1 MSLYR
6 TITTTITQV
15 LNKEKKDRIL
25 FAIVT
30 GNLIQLKDL
39 IDSVNI
45 NNIIDDVNEYTSLH
59 YAVKLKFND
68 ITKFLLDNGAEP
80 YLLQG
85 DNKNCFELATDS
97 HTSYI
102 FEYFKLKQ
110 EQEVSKLK
118 SEVTGLNKEINN
130 LQDSNSFLNS
140 TIDNYKNKVTR
151 LNVIIEDKNKEIEDL
166 KRKKDEADEAFS
178 KLLKKFKK

>member
-6 TITTTITQV
+6 TITTT

-39 IDSVNI
+39 IDSTNI
-45 NNIIDDVNEYTSLH
+45 NTVIDDVNKYTALH

-68 ITKFLLDNGAEP
+68 ITKFLLDNGADP
-80 YLLQG
+80 NLLQG
-85 DNKNCFELATDS
+85 EHKNCFELATDS

-102 FEYFKLKQ
+102 FEYYKLKQ
-110 EQEVSKLK
+110 EQAVDKLK
-118 SEVTGLNKEINN
+118 SEVTVLNKEINT
-130 LQDSNSFLNS
+130 LQDTNSFLNN
-140 TIDNYKNKVTR
+140 TIDNYKTKVTR
-151 LNVIIEDKNKEIEDL
+151 LNVIIDDKNKEIDNL

>member
-6 TITTTITQV
+6 NVTSITSV
-15 LNKEKKDRIL
+15 LNQEKKNKIL
-25 FAIVT
+25 FAVVT
-30 GNLIQLKDL
+30 GNINQLKEA
-39 IDSVNI
+39 INSTNI
-45 NNIIDDVNEYTSLH
+45 NTVIDDVNKYTALH

-68 ITKFLLDNGAEP
+68 ITKYLLDTGANP
-80 YLLQG
+80 YITQSE
-85 DNKNCFELATDS
+85 NKNCFELATDS

-102 FEYFKLKQ
+102 FDYY
-110 EQEVSKLK
+110 KLK
-118 SEVTGLNKEINN
+118 SEQEISKLKLEVTNLNYEINN
-130 LQDSNSFLNS
+130 LKDSNSFLNT

-151 LNVIIEDKNKEIEDL
+151 LNSIIEEKNKEVVDL

>member
-15 LNKEKKDRIL
+15 LNKEKKDKIL

-30 GNLIQLKDL
+30 GNLNQLKPL
-39 IDSVNI
+39 IDSTNI
-45 NNIIDDVNEYTSLH
+45 NNIIDDVNEYTPLH

-85 DNKNCFELATDS
+85 ENKNCFELATDA

-151 LNVIIEDKNKEIEDL
+151 LNIIIEDKNKEIEDL
-166 KRKKDEADEAFS
+166 KRKKEEADEAFS